1 MAADRKQCTLLDN
14 FVIQTVVKL
23 AICSQGISDGGS
35 EDGPQSP
42 VEYWVIDGPFEHI
55 FELYPICLIAVL
67 LFLVNYLAVP
77 FEPIPLGL
85 ESLLGMVVDHLCAIM
100 FRLGGREIPV
110 GTWIFFEGGP
120 CGGEGPLTQYLFL
133 HDKFYN
139 YSCKYYSLDVNLTVG
154 IGICGIWWR
163 IR

>member
-1 MAADRKQCTLLDN
+1 MAADRKQRTLLDN

-23 AICSQGISDGGS
+23 AVCSQGISDGGS

-100 FRLGGREIPV
+100 FRLGG
-110 GTWIFFEGGP
+110 
-120 CGGEGPLTQYLFL
+120 
-133 HDKFYN
+133 
-139 YSCKYYSLDVNLTVG
+139 
-154 IGICGIWWR
+154 
-163 IR
+163 